1 MVRAPRRGL
10 IDGDREFGIPDF
22 DRFPACP
29 AEMPP
34 RGSNRPCSAAC
45 FAPPFD

>member
-22 DRFPACP
+22 DRFPGMSRRNAAARQQP
-29 AEMPP
+29 ALFG
-34 RGSNRPCSAAC
+34 RLFRATV
-45 FAPPFD
+45 